1 MMRISGASEGLAE
14 YLRNGVKKGEP
25 LKRLERDIPIPLL
38 GSLDAFEA
46 CEKYAKDRVD
56 YAGGNYRHITFSF
69 SHRDMEKINAMS
81 EEERIAFYQQIIQ
94 DFINFYMPGY
104 EPEEYVAYGE
114 AHRPLTKTEAKR
126 KYFIEEEQKNWD
138 VRHPGQHMA
147 ILMDKEKL
155 EHIHLGVMTYS
166 PTLDKQ
172 IRFRQSNIFVDEMFQ
187 RYINEKYGLD
197 NPQNFL
203 QIKKE
208 RLERKDLS
216 ELFANVKS
224 EDDILRICKEYG
236 FEPRLVETKR
246 NRYYSIEYKKQ
257 TFNLRGQF
265 FEACEAVT
273 NPNFDRK
280 RSKTMSFEELE
291 AWVKEQTEI
300 KRKDNIK
307 RKGSKM
313 NEEQPQAPVTN
324 ELSHEAQIET
334 LPDVEPT
341 DQPMVIHDDKPQDR
355 SEVKELAKKPESH
368 SLIDLLN
375 SLDLEKLL
383 NYVKSKGWLS
393 TRYKYEIDKTT
404 NKFFATDLKDK
415 NQRQS
420 KVSINDFLA
429 KPLHCNLSLEIR
441 QQVANEL
448 SKDMSKELEKPLPT
462 DIYLSHQVA
471 PLYPAV
477 NGGNPDVS
485 GGHEQIV
492 CDTYAELANIIKKE
506 VYSSAIYSPRTED
519 EINDVIDQKV
529 KQGQVVP
536 KYLTNHRT
544 REIMTNYGYRDSNHV
559 KKFANVLIYDIDNS
573 LVDQLDNKKT
583 YSLTEAY
590 TALGTSGYHGL
601 IATTKSHQIPKVE
614 SIPPKRKDEALAYFG
629 DKLLTKS
636 ELIVQNPNIN
646 QNLSDEPNR
655 LFMINQVDKMRFVVF
670 GKEPFTISKR
680 FDESRKQKAF
690 ERACYDELRTRV
702 AKKFGIENFVD
713 KATKDTA
720 RIYNPSTENAI
731 IKPFEGKI
739 LLDFKAML
747 QTIEPKIEQKMKDK
761 EVERVVEV
769 EKQYNTKLQTPVLTL
784 SGKQHVLEID
794 FGKLCSQV
802 HVPDILKA
810 YGIGYEL
817 DPKKG
822 NEVYK
827 TTDQVLSVVR
837 GSDRDMITDF
847 KSSSTNSFDVRE
859 LILQYTPYQNN
870 LIEAFKDFGVQFCG
884 KANEFVK
891 KNVTA
896 AKNYI
901 QEALSQTKITKQEF
915 EEGFS
920 NLFGGHYKTNL
931 SQSSINYGK
940 SQGKV
945 VVQFKFDKDLN
956 LDPQTSDDLKELSK
970 NGVLDRG
977 YLNTQSLVQPT
988 IQPVV
993 QPTIQQPTQPTSQPE
1008 VDEELEQEIEPE
1020 VNEMSNSELTTN
1032 PFLVDLEEEIEK
1044 AREEQEEKDQE
1055 FKGIEI

>member
-1 MMRISGASEGLAE
+1 MLIRISGASEGLAE

-56 YAGGNYRHITFSF
+56 YAGGNFRHITFSF
-69 SHRDMEKINAMS
+69 SSRDMEKKSTMS

-126 KYFIEEEQKNWD
+126 KYFIEEEQKNWE
-138 VRHPGQHMA
+138 VRHPGKHMA
-147 ILMDKEKL
+147 ISKTKDKY
-155 EHIHLGVMTYS
+155 EHIHLGVMMYS

-172 IRFRQSNIFVDEMFQ
+172 IRFRQSSIFVDEMFQ

-208 RLERKDLS
+208 RLDHKDLS
-216 ELFANVKS
+216 ELFKDVTN
-224 EDDILRICKEYG
+224 EDEILMICKRYG

-257 TFNLRGQF
+257 TFNLRGQH

-273 NPNFDRK
+273 NPKFGNK
-280 RSKTMSFEELE
+280 RSKIMSFEELE

-313 NEEQPQAPVTN
+313 NEEQTQAPVTN
-324 ELSHEAQIET
+324 ELSYESQIET
-334 LPDVEPT
+334 LPDVKPT
-341 DQPMVIHDDKPQDR
+341 DQPMVIPDDKPQDR
-355 SEVKELAKKPESH
+355 SEVKELVKKPESH

-383 NYVKSKGWLS
+383 DYVKSKGWLS

-404 NKFFATDLKDK
+404 NKFFAIDLKGK

-441 QQVANEL
+441 QQVANDL
-448 SKDMSKELEKPLPT
+448 AKDMSNQLDKPLPT

-485 GGHEQIV
+485 GGHEQVV
-492 CDTYAELANIIKKE
+492 CDTYKELADIIKKE
-506 VYSSAIYSPRTED
+506 VYSSAIYYPRTED

-536 KYLTNHRT
+536 KYLTNPKT
-544 REIMTNYGYRDSNHV
+544 REIMTTYGYRDSNHV

-573 LVDQLDNKKT
+573 LTDQLDNKKT

-590 TALGTSGYHGL
+590 TALQTSGYYG
-601 IATTKSHQIPKVE
+601 IVATTKSHQIPKVE
-614 SIPPKRKDEALAYFG
+614 SILPKRKDEALAYFG

-636 ELIVQNPNIN
+636 ELLTQNPNIN

-655 LFMINQVDKMRFVVF
+655 LFAINQVDKMRFVVF
-670 GKEPFTISKR
+670 GKEPFTISKK
-680 FDESRKQKAF
+680 FTEAKKQKAY

-720 RIYNPSTENAI
+720 RIYNPSTKNAI

-739 LLDFKAML
+739 LLDFKEML
-747 QTIEPKIEQKMKDK
+747 KMIEPKIEQQMKDK
-761 EVERVVEV
+761 EIKKVEDQQKAYETTL
-769 EKQYNTKLQTPVLTL
+769 KTPTLTL
-784 SGKQHVLEID
+784 SGKQYVREID
-794 FGKLCSQV
+794 FDKLCREV
-802 HVPDILKA
+802 HVSDVLKA
-810 YGIGYEL
+810 YDVAYKL
-817 DPKKG
+817 DTKKG
-822 NEVYK
+822 PQVYV
-827 TTDQVLSVVR
+827 TSDQVLSVVP
-837 GSDRDMITDF
+837 GVDRDMITDF
-847 KSSSTNSFDVRE
+847 KSSSTESFDIRE
-859 LILQYTPYQNN
+859 LILQFTPYQNN
-870 LIEAFKDFGVQFCG
+870 LLEAFKHFGVKFSG
-884 KANEFVK
+884 KANEFIQ
-891 KNVTA
+891 KNITA

-901 QEALSQTKITKQEF
+901 NEALAKTKITKEEF

-920 NLFGGHYKTNL
+920 SLFGGHYKTNL

-993 QPTIQQPTQPTSQPE
+993 QPTIQPTTQTE
-1008 VDEELEQEIEPE
+1008 VEEEPEQEVEPE
-1020 VNEMSNSELTTN
+1020 VNEISSPEPTQN
-1032 PFLVDLEEEIEK
+1032 PFLVDLEEEIER
-1044 AREEQEEKDQE
+1044 AREEQERDHEI
-1055 FKGIEI
+1055 KGIDF

>member
-1 MMRISGASEGLAE
+1 MIRMSGASKGLSK
-14 YLRNGVKKGEP
+14 YLRDGIKKGEP

-46 CEKYAKDRVD
+46 AENYAFDHVD

-69 SHRDMEKINAMS
+69 SRRDMEKINAMS

-114 AHRPLTKTEAKR
+114 AHRPLTKTESKR
-126 KYFIEEEQKNWD
+126 KYFIEEEEKNWE
-138 VRHPGQHMA
+138 VRHLGQHMA
-147 ILMDKEKL
+147 ISKTKDRY

-166 PTLDKQ
+166 PLLDKQ
-172 IRFRQSNIFVDEMFQ
+172 IRFRRADGFSENMFQ

-208 RLERKDLS
+208 RLDRKDLS
-216 ELFANVKS
+216 ELFANVNS
-224 EDDILRICKEYG
+224 EEDILRICKEYG
-236 FEPRLVETKR
+236 FKPRLVETKR

-257 TFNLRGQF
+257 THNLRGQN

-273 NPNFDRK
+273 NPNFSGK

-313 NEEQPQAPVTN
+313 NEEQPQAPIDTK
-324 ELSHEAQIET
+324 LSHEAQIEV

-341 DQPMVIHDDKPQDR
+341 DQPMVIPENKPQDR
-355 SEVKELAKKPESH
+355 SEVKELSKKPESH

-404 NKFFATDLKDK
+404 NKFFATDLRDK
-415 NQRQS
+415 NLRQS
-420 KVSINDFLA
+420 KVSISDFLA
-429 KPLHCNLSLEIR
+429 KSNHCNLSLEIR

-448 SKDMSKELEKPLPT
+448 SKDMSKELDKPLPT

-485 GGHEQIV
+485 GGHEQVV
-492 CDTYAELANIIKKE
+492 CDTYKQLANIIKKE
-506 VYSSAIYSPRTED
+506 VYSSAIYYPRTED

-529 KQGQVVP
+529 KQGLDVP
-536 KYLTNHRT
+536 KYLTSPRT
-544 REIMTNYGYRDSNHV
+544 REIMTTYGYRDNKHV

-573 LVDQLDNKKT
+573 LTDQLDNKKT

-590 TALGTSGYHGL
+590 TALQTSGYYGL

-629 DKLLTKS
+629 DKLLAKS
-636 ELIVQNPNIN
+636 ELIAQNPNIN

-655 LFMINQVDKMRFVVF
+655 LFAINQVDKMRFIIF
-670 GKEPFTISKR
+670 GKEPFTISKK
-680 FDESRKQKAF
+680 FTEANKQKAF

-702 AKKFGIENFVD
+702 SKKFGIENFVD
-713 KATKDTA
+713 KATKDMA
-720 RIYNPSTENAI
+720 RVYNPSNENAI
-731 IKPFEGKI
+731 VKPFEGKI

-747 QTIEPKIEQKMKDK
+747 QTIEPKIEQQMKDK
-761 EVERVVEV
+761 EIKKVEDQQKAYE
-769 EKQYNTKLQTPVLTL
+769 TKLQTPILTL
-784 SGKQHVLEID
+784 TGKQYVQEID
-794 FGKLCSQV
+794 FNKLYSQV
-802 HVPDILKA
+802 HVPDVLKA
-810 YGIGYEL
+810 YGVAYKL
-817 DPKKG
+817 NTKKG
-822 NEVYK
+822 PQVYV
-827 TTDQVLSVVR
+827 TSDQVLSVVP
-837 GSDRDMITDF
+837 GTDRDIITDF
-847 KSSSTNSFDVRE
+847 KSSSTQSFDVRQ
-859 LILQYTPYQNN
+859 LILQFTSYQGN
-870 LIEAFKDFGVQFCG
+870 LIEAFKDFAVKFQRP
-884 KANEFVK
+884 ANEFIQ

-901 QEALSQTKITKQEF
+901 NEALSKTKITKQEF

-920 NLFGGHYKTNL
+920 SLFGGHYKTNL
-931 SQSSINYGK
+931 SQSAINYGK

-945 VVQFKFDKDLN
+945 VVQFKFNDLN
-956 LDPQTSDDLKELSK
+956 LDDQTCEELKELSK
-970 NGVLDRG
+970 NGVLDQG

-988 IQPVV
+988 IQP
-993 QPTIQQPTQPTSQPE
+993 E
-1008 VDEELEQEIEPE
+1008 VEEEPEQETEPE
-1020 VNEMSNSELTTN
+1020 VNAMSNPEPTSN
-1032 PFLVDLEEEIEK
+1032 PFLIDLEEEMDK
-1044 AREEQEEKDQE
+1044 AKEEQEERDHE
-1055 FKGIEI
+1055 IKGIDF

>member
-1 MMRISGASEGLAE
+1 MMMRISGASEGLAE

-69 SHRDMEKINAMS
+69 SRRDMEKINAMS
-81 EEERIAFYQQIIQ
+81 EEERITFYQQIIQ
-94 DFINFYMPGY
+94 DFIDFYMPGY
-104 EPEEYVAYGE
+104 TPDEYVAYGE

-126 KYFIEEEQKNWD
+126 KYFIEEEQKNWE

-147 ILMDKEKL
+147 ISMDKEKI

-224 EDDILRICKEYG
+224 EEDILRICKEYG
-236 FEPRLVETKR
+236 FEPRLVETKK

-257 TFNLRGQF
+257 TFNLRGQH

-313 NEEQPQAPVTN
+313 NEEQPQTQVN
-324 ELSHEAQIET
+324 KELSHEAQIET

-341 DQPMVIHDDKPQDR
+341 DQPMIVPENKSQDR
-355 SEVKELAKKPESH
+355 SEVKEMAKKPESH

-383 NYVKSKGWLS
+383 DYVKSKGWLS

-404 NKFFATDLKDK
+404 NKFFATDLRDK
-415 NQRQS
+415 NLRQS
-420 KVSINDFLA
+420 KVSISDFLA
-429 KPLHCNLSLEIR
+429 KPNHCNLSLEIR
-441 QQVANEL
+441 QQVANDL
-448 SKDMSKELEKPLPT
+448 SKDMSKELDKPLPT

-485 GGHEQIV
+485 GGHEQVV
-492 CDTYAELANIIKKE
+492 CDTYKELADIIKKE
-506 VYSSAIYSPRTED
+506 VYSSAIYYPRVKE
-519 EINDVIDQKV
+519 EIDDVIKQKV
-529 KQGQVVP
+529 DKGQEVP
-536 KYLTNHRT
+536 KYLTNPRT
-544 REIMTNYGYRDSNHV
+544 REIMTTYGYRDSNHV

-590 TALGTSGYHGL
+590 TALQTSGYYGL

-636 ELIVQNPNIN
+636 EFITQNPNIN

-655 LFMINQVDKMRFVVF
+655 LFAINQVDKMRFIVL
-670 GKEPFTISKR
+670 GKEPFTISKK
-680 FDESRKQKAF
+680 FTEASKQKAF

-702 AKKFGIENFVD
+702 AKKFGIEKFVD

-731 IKPFEGKI
+731 IKPFEGR
-739 LLDFKAML
+739 LLIDFKAMM
-747 QTIEPKIEQKMKDK
+747 QEIEPKIEQKMKEQ
-761 EVERVVEV
+761 EVERV
-769 EKQYNTKLQTPVLTL
+769 EKQQKAYETTLQTPTLTL
-784 SGKQHVLEID
+784 SGKQYVQEID
-794 FGKLCSQV
+794 FGKLCREV
-802 HVPDILKA
+802 HVPDVLKA
-810 YGIGYEL
+810 YDVAYKI
-817 DPKKG
+817 DTKKG
-822 NEVYK
+822 PQVYV
-827 TTDQVLSVVR
+827 TSDQVLSVVP
-837 GSDRDMITDF
+837 GTDRDMITDF
-847 KSSSTNSFDVRE
+847 KSSSTESFDVRQ

-870 LIEAFKDFGVQFCG
+870 LLEAFKHFGVKFSG
-884 KANEFVK
+884 KANEFIQ

-901 QEALSQTKITKQEF
+901 NEVLSKTKITKAEF

-920 NLFGGHYKTNL
+920 SLFGGHYKTNL

-945 VVQFKFDKDLN
+945 VVQFKFDEDLN

-977 YLNTQSLVQPT
+977 YLNVQALVQPT

-993 QPTIQQPTQPTSQPE
+993 QPTTQQPTQPE
-1008 VDEELEQEIEPE
+1008 VEEEPEQETEPE
-1020 VNEMSNSELTTN
+1020 VNEMSNSEPTQN
-1032 PFLVDLEEEIEK
+1032 PFLVDLEEEIER
-1044 AREEQEEKDQE
+1044 AREEQEEKDYD
-1055 FKGIEI
+1055 FKGIEDLR

>member
-1 MMRISGASEGLAE
+1 MMIRISGASEGLAE

-38 GSLDAFEA
+38 GSLDAFET

-69 SHRDMEKINAMS
+69 SSRDMEKINVMS

-126 KYFIEEEQKNWD
+126 KYFIEEEQKNWE
-138 VRHPGQHMA
+138 VRHPGKHMA

-166 PTLDKQ
+166 PLLDKQ

-236 FEPRLVETKR
+236 FEPRLVETKK

-313 NEEQPQAPVTN
+313 SEEQPQAPVTN

-334 LPDVEPT
+334 LPDVKPT
-341 DQPMVIHDDKPQDR
+341 DQPMVLPENKPQDR
-355 SEVKELAKKPESH
+355 SEVKEMAKKPESH

-375 SLDLEKLL
+375 SLDLEKLF

-420 KVSINDFLA
+420 KVSISDFLA
-429 KPLHCNLSLEIR
+429 KPNHCNLSLEIR

-448 SKDMSKELEKPLPT
+448 SKDMSKELNKPLPT
-462 DIYLSHQVA
+462 DIYLSHQVV

-485 GGHEQIV
+485 GGHEQVV
-492 CDTYAELANIIKKE
+492 CDTFKELADIIKKE

-519 EINDVIDQKV
+519 EINDAIDQKV

-536 KYLTNHRT
+536 KYLTNPRT
-544 REIMTNYGYRDSNHV
+544 REIMTTYGYRDSNHV

-583 YSLTEAY
+583 YNLTEAY
-590 TALGTSGYHGL
+590 TALGTSGYYG
-601 IATTKSHQIPKVE
+601 IVATTKSHQIPKVE
-614 SIPPKRKDEALAYFG
+614 SIPPKRKDEALNYFG
-629 DKLLTKS
+629 DRLLTKS
-636 ELIVQNPNIN
+636 ELLAQNPNIN
-646 QNLSDEPNR
+646 QNLSDEKDR
-655 LFMINQVDKMRFVVF
+655 LFTINQVDKMRFIVF

-680 FDESRKQKAF
+680 FDESRKQKAY

-702 AKKFGIENFVD
+702 AKKFGIENYVD

-720 RIYNPSTENAI
+720 RIYNPSNENAV

-739 LLDFKAML
+739 LLDFKAMI
-747 QTIEPKIEQKMKDK
+747 QEIEPKIEQKMKNK
-761 EVERVVEV
+761 EIKKVEDQQKAYE
-769 EKQYNTKLQTPVLTL
+769 TTLQTPTLTL
-784 SGKQHVLEID
+784 SGKQYVQEID
-794 FGKLCSQV
+794 FNKLCREV
-802 HVPDILKA
+802 HVSDVLKA
-810 YGIGYEL
+810 YGVAYKL
-817 DPKKG
+817 DTKKG
-822 NEVYK
+822 PQVYV
-827 TTDQVLSVVR
+827 TSDQVLSVVP
-837 GSDRDMITDF
+837 GVDRDMITDF
-847 KSSSTNSFDVRE
+847 KSSSTNSFDVRQ

-870 LIEAFKDFGVQFCG
+870 LFEAFKHFGVKFSG
-884 KANEFVK
+884 KANEFIQ
-891 KNVTA
+891 KNITA

-901 QEALSQTKITKQEF
+901 SEALSKTKITKEEF

-920 NLFGGHYKTNL
+920 SLFGGHYKTNL
-931 SQSSINYGK
+931 SQSAINYGK

-945 VVQFKFDKDLN
+945 VVQFKFKEDLN
-956 LDPQTSDDLKELSK
+956 LDDQTCEELKELSK
-970 NGVLDRG
+970 NGVLDQG
-977 YLNTQSLVQPT
+977 YLNAKALVQPT
-988 IQPVV
+988 TQPVV
-993 QPTIQQPTQPTSQPE
+993 QPTTQQPTQPE
-1008 VDEELEQEIEPE
+1008 VDEEPEQEVEPE
-1020 VNEMSNSELTTN
+1020 INEISNSEPTTN
-1032 PFLVDLEEEIEK
+1032 PFLVDLEEEIER
-1044 AREEQEEKDQE
+1044 AREDNSSSEI
-1055 FKGIEI
+1055 KGIDF

>member
-1 MMRISGASEGLAE
+1 
-14 YLRNGVKKGEP
+14 
-25 LKRLERDIPIPLL
+25 
-38 GSLDAFEA
+38 
-46 CEKYAKDRVD
+46 
-56 YAGGNYRHITFSF
+56 
-69 SHRDMEKINAMS
+69 MS
-81 EEERIAFYQQIIQ
+81 EEQ
-94 DFINFYMPGY
+94 P
-104 EPEEYVAYGE
+104 
-114 AHRPLTKTEAKR
+114 KTP
-126 KYFIEEEQKNWD
+126 
-138 VRHPGQHMA
+138 V
-147 ILMDKEKL
+147 
-155 EHIHLGVMTYS
+155 
-166 PTLDKQ
+166 
-172 IRFRQSNIFVDEMFQ
+172 
-187 RYINEKYGLD
+187 
-197 NPQNFL
+197 
-203 QIKKE
+203 
-208 RLERKDLS
+208 
-216 ELFANVKS
+216 
-224 EDDILRICKEYG
+224 
-236 FEPRLVETKR
+236 
-246 NRYYSIEYKKQ
+246 
-257 TFNLRGQF
+257 
-265 FEACEAVT
+265 
-273 NPNFDRK
+273 
-280 RSKTMSFEELE
+280 SK
-291 AWVKEQTEI
+291 
-300 KRKDNIK
+300 
-307 RKGSKM
+307 
-313 NEEQPQAPVTN
+313 

-334 LPDVEPT
+334 LPDVEPI
-341 DQPMVIHDDKPQDR
+341 DQPMVLPENKPQDR
-355 SEVKELAKKPESH
+355 SEVKELAKKPETH

-383 NYVKSKGWLS
+383 DYVKSKGWLS
-393 TRYKYEIDKTT
+393 TRYKYDIDKTT

-415 NQRQS
+415 NLRQS
-420 KVSINDFLA
+420 KVSISDFLA

-448 SKDMSKELEKPLPT
+448 SKNMSKELDKPLPT

-471 PLYPAV
+471 PLYPSI

-485 GGHEQIV
+485 GGHEQVV
-492 CDTYAELANIIKKE
+492 CDTYKELADIIKKE

-536 KYLTNHRT
+536 KYLTNPRT
-544 REIMTNYGYRDSNHV
+544 RDIMTTYGYRDSNHV

-590 TALGTSGYHGL
+590 TALGTSGYYGL

-614 SIPPKRKDEALAYFG
+614 SIPPKRKDEALAHFG

-636 ELIVQNPNIN
+636 ELIAQNPNIN
-646 QNLSDEPNR
+646 QNLSDEKDR
-655 LFMINQVDKMRFVVF
+655 LFAINQVDKMRFVVF

-720 RIYNPSTENAI
+720 RIYNPSNENAI

-739 LLDFKAML
+739 LLDFKAMI
-747 QTIEPKIEQKMKDK
+747 QEIEPKIEQKLKDK
-761 EVERVVEV
+761 EIKKVEDQQKAYE
-769 EKQYNTKLQTPVLTL
+769 TKLQTPTLTL
-784 SGKQHVLEID
+784 SGKQYVQEINFD
-794 FGKLCSQV
+794 KLYREI
-802 HVPDILKA
+802 HVPDVLKA
-810 YGIGYEL
+810 YEIGYKL
-817 DPKKG
+817 DQKKG

-847 KSSSTNSFDVRE
+847 KSSATNSFDVRQ
-859 LILQYTPYQNN
+859 LILQFTSYQNN
-870 LIEAFKDFGVQFCG
+870 LIETFKDFAV
-884 KANEFVK
+884 KLERPANEFIQ
-891 KNVTA
+891 KNITA

-901 QEALSQTKITKQEF
+901 NEALSKTKITKQEF

-920 NLFGGHYKTNL
+920 ALFGGHYKTNL

-988 IQPVV
+988 IQ
-993 QPTIQQPTQPTSQPE
+993 QPTQPE
-1008 VDEELEQEIEPE
+1008 VDEEPEQETEPE
-1020 VNEMSNSELTTN
+1020 VNEMSNPEPTQN

-1044 AREEQEEKDQE
+1044 AREEQEEKDYE
-1055 FKGIEI
+1055 IKGIDF

>member
-1 MMRISGASEGLAE
+1 MLIRISGASEGLAE

-56 YAGGNYRHITFSF
+56 YAGGNFRHITFSF
-69 SHRDMEKINAMS
+69 SYRDMAKINAMS
-81 EEERIAFYQQIIQ
+81 EEERITFYQQIIQ

-114 AHRPLTKTEAKR
+114 AHRPLTKTESKR
-126 KYFIEEEQKNWD
+126 KYFIEEEEKNWE

-147 ILMDKEKL
+147 ISMTKEKI

-172 IRFRQSNIFVDEMFQ
+172 IRFRRADGFSENMFQ

-203 QIKKE
+203 SIKKE
-208 RLERKDLS
+208 RLDRKDLS
-216 ELFANVKS
+216 ELFKDVTN
-224 EDDILRICKEYG
+224 EDEILMICKRYG

-273 NPNFDRK
+273 NPKFGNK

-313 NEEQPQAPVTN
+313 NEEQPQAPATN

-334 LPDVEPT
+334 LPDVKPT
-341 DQPMVIHDDKPQDR
+341 DQPMIVPENKPQDR
-355 SEVKELAKKPESH
+355 SEVKELTKKPESH

-393 TRYKYEIDKTT
+393 TRYTYQIDKTT
-404 NKFFATDLKDK
+404 NKFFATDLRDK

-448 SKDMSKELEKPLPT
+448 SKDMSNQLDKELPKP
-462 DIYLSHQVA
+462 IILSHQVA
-471 PLYPAV
+471 PLYPSI

-485 GGHEQIV
+485 GGHEQVV

-506 VYSSAIYSPRTED
+506 VYSSAIYSPRTVD

-536 KYLTNHRT
+536 KYLTNPRT
-544 REIMTNYGYRDSNHV
+544 RDIMTNYGYRDSNHV

-573 LVDQLDNKKT
+573 LTDQLDNHKT

-590 TALGTSGYHGL
+590 TALQTSGYYG
-601 IATTKSHQIPKVE
+601 IVATTKSHQIPKVE
-614 SIPPKRKDEALAYFG
+614 SIPPKRKDEALNYFG

-636 ELIVQNPNIN
+636 ELIAKNPNIN
-646 QNLSDEPNR
+646 QNLSDEQNR
-655 LFMINQVDKMRFVVF
+655 LFMINQVDKMRFIVF
-670 GKEPFTISKR
+670 GKEPFTISKK
-680 FDESRKQKAF
+680 FTEANKQKAY

-702 AKKFGIENFVD
+702 AKKFGIENYVD

-720 RIYNPSTENAI
+720 RIYNPSNENAI

-739 LLDFKAML
+739 LLDFKAMI
-747 QTIEPKIEQKMKDK
+747 QEIEPKIEQKMKDK
-761 EVERVVEV
+761 EIKKVEDQQKAYETTL
-769 EKQYNTKLQTPVLTL
+769 KTPTLTL
-784 SGKQHVLEID
+784 SGKQYVQEID
-794 FGKLCSQV
+794 FGKLCREV
-802 HVPDILKA
+802 HVPDVLKA
-810 YGIGYEL
+810 YDVAYEL
-817 DPKKG
+817 DTKKG
-822 NEVYK
+822 PQVYV
-827 TTDQVLSVVR
+827 TSDQVLSVVS
-837 GSDRDMITDF
+837 GTDRDMITDF
-847 KSSSTNSFDVRE
+847 KSSSTESFDVRH
-859 LILQYTPYQNN
+859 LILQFTPYKDN
-870 LIEAFKDFGVQFCG
+870 LIEAFKDFGVQFSG
-884 KANEFVK
+884 KANEFIQ

-901 QEALSQTKITKQEF
+901 NEALSKTKITKQEF

-920 NLFGGHYKTNL
+920 SLFGGHYKTNL
-931 SQSSINYGK
+931 SQSAINYGK

-977 YLNTQSLVQPT
+977 YLNVQALVQPT
-988 IQPVV
+988 TQPVV
-993 QPTIQQPTQPTSQPE
+993 QPTIQQLTQ
-1008 VDEELEQEIEPE
+1008 QEA
-1020 VNEMSNSELTTN
+1020 
-1032 PFLVDLEEEIEK
+1032 K
-1044 AREEQEEKDQE
+1044 EEQERDHEI
-1055 FKGIEI
+1055 KGIDF

>member
-1 MMRISGASEGLAE
+1 MLIRISGASEGLAE

-69 SHRDMEKINAMS
+69 SRRDMEKINAMS

-126 KYFIEEEQKNWD
+126 KYFIEEEEKNWD
-138 VRHPGQHMA
+138 VRHPGTHMV
-147 ILMDKEKL
+147 ISMDKEKL

-172 IRFRQSNIFVDEMFQ
+172 IRFRRADGFSENMFQ

-203 QIKKE
+203 SIKKE
-208 RLERKDLS
+208 RLDRKDLS
-216 ELFANVKS
+216 ELFKDVTN
-224 EDDILRICKEYG
+224 EDEILMICKRYG

-257 TFNLRGQF
+257 TFNLRGHF

-273 NPNFDRK
+273 NPNFSGK

-334 LPDVEPT
+334 LPDVKPT
-341 DQPMVIHDDKPQDR
+341 DQPLVIPEDKPQDR
-355 SEVKELAKKPESH
+355 SEVKELAKKPETH

-393 TRYKYEIDKTT
+393 TRYKYDIDKTT

-420 KVSINDFLA
+420 KVSISDFLA
-429 KPLHCNLSLEIR
+429 KPNHCNLSLEIR
-441 QQVANEL
+441 QQVANDL
-448 SKDMSKELEKPLPT
+448 SKDMSNQLDKELPKP
-462 DIYLSHQVA
+462 IILSHQVA

-485 GGHEQIV
+485 GGHEQVV
-492 CDTYAELANIIKKE
+492 CDTYKELADIIKKE
-506 VYSSAIYSPRTED
+506 VYSSAIYYPRIEAEID
-519 EINDVIDQKV
+519 EVIQQKV
-529 KQGQVVP
+529 DKGQEVP
-536 KYLTNHRT
+536 KYLTNPRT
-544 REIMTNYGYRDSNHV
+544 REIMTTYGYRDSNHV

-573 LVDQLDNKKT
+573 LTDQLDNHKT

-590 TALGTSGYHGL
+590 TALGTSGYYG
-601 IATTKSHQIPKVE
+601 IVATTKSHQIPKAE
-614 SIPPKRKDEALAYFG
+614 SIPPKRKDEALDYFG

-636 ELIVQNPNIN
+636 ELLAQNPNIN
-646 QNLSDEPNR
+646 QNLSDEKDR
-655 LFMINQVDKMRFVVF
+655 LFAINQVDKMRFVVF
-670 GKEPFTISKR
+670 GKEPFTISKK
-680 FDESRKQKAF
+680 FTEASKQKAF

-702 AKKFGIENFVD
+702 AKKFGIEKFVD

-720 RIYNPSTENAI
+720 RIYNPSNENAI

-739 LLDFKAML
+739 LLDFKEML
-747 QTIEPKIEQKMKDK
+747 KTIEPKIEQKMKAK
-761 EVERVVEV
+761 EVERV
-769 EKQYNTKLQTPVLTL
+769 EKQQKAYETTLQTPTLTL
-784 SGKQHVLEID
+784 SGKQYVQEID
-794 FGKLCSQV
+794 FGKLCREV
-802 HVPDILKA
+802 HVPDVLKA
-810 YGIGYEL
+810 YGVAYKI
-817 DPKKG
+817 DTKKG
-822 NEVYK
+822 PQVYV
-827 TTDQVLSVVR
+827 TSDQVLSVVP
-837 GSDRDMITDF
+837 GVDRDMITDF
-847 KSSSTNSFDVRE
+847 KSSSTQAFDVRQ

-870 LIEAFKDFGVQFCG
+870 LLEAFKHFGVKFSG
-884 KANEFVK
+884 KANEFIQ
-891 KNVTA
+891 KNITA

-901 QEALSQTKITKQEF
+901 NEALSKTKITKQEF

-920 NLFGGHYKTNL
+920 SLFGGHYKTNL

-970 NGVLDRG
+970 NGILDRG

-993 QPTIQQPTQPTSQPE
+993 QPTIQPTTQQPIQPE
-1008 VDEELEQEIEPE
+1008 VDEEPEQEVEPE
-1020 VNEMSNSELTTN
+1020 VNEISNPEPTQN
-1032 PFLVDLEEEIEK
+1032 PFLVDLEEEIER
-1044 AREEQEEKDQE
+1044 AREEQEKDHE
-1055 FKGIEI
+1055 FKGIDF

>member
-1 MMRISGASEGLAE
+1 MLIRISGASKGLSK
-14 YLRNGVKKGEP
+14 YLRDGIKKGEP

-46 CEKYAKDRVD
+46 AENYAFDHVD

-69 SHRDMEKINAMS
+69 SRRDMEKINAMS

-126 KYFIEEEQKNWD
+126 KYFIEEEEKNWE
-138 VRHPGQHMA
+138 VRHLGQHMA
-147 ILMDKEKL
+147 ISKTKDKY
-155 EHIHLGVMTYS
+155 EHIHLGLMTYS
-166 PTLDKQ
+166 PLLDKQ
-172 IRFRQSNIFVDEMFQ
+172 IRFRRADGFSENMFQ

-208 RLERKDLS
+208 RLDRKDLS
-216 ELFANVKS
+216 ELFANVNS
-224 EDDILRICKEYG
+224 EEDILRICKEYG
-236 FEPRLVETKR
+236 FKPRLVETKR

-257 TFNLRGQF
+257 THNLRGQN

-273 NPNFDRK
+273 NPNFNGK

-313 NEEQPQAPVTN
+313 NEEQPQAPVIN
-324 ELSHEAQIET
+324 ELSHEAQIES
-334 LPDVEPT
+334 LPDVEPI
-341 DQPMVIHDDKPQDR
+341 DQPMVLPENKPQDR
-355 SEVKELAKKPESH
+355 SEVKELSKKPESH

-404 NKFFATDLKDK
+404 NKFFAIDLKDK

-448 SKDMSKELEKPLPT
+448 SKDMSKELDKALPT

-485 GGHEQIV
+485 GGHEQVV
-492 CDTYAELANIIKKE
+492 CDTYKELADIIKKE

-536 KYLTNHRT
+536 KYLTNPRT
-544 REIMTNYGYRDSNHV
+544 RDIMTNYGYRDSNHV

-583 YSLTEAY
+583 YTLTEAY
-590 TALGTSGYHGL
+590 TALQTSGYYGL
-601 IATTKSHQIPKVE
+601 VATTKSHQVSKIE

-636 ELIVQNPNIN
+636 ELLTQNPNIN

-655 LFMINQVDKMRFVVF
+655 LFAINQVDKMRFVVL
-670 GKEPFTISKR
+670 GKEPFTISKK
-680 FDESRKQKAF
+680 FDESRKQKAY

-702 AKKFGIENFVD
+702 AKKFGIENYVD

-720 RIYNPSTENAI
+720 RIYNPSNENAI
-731 IKPFEGKI
+731 VKPFEGKI
-739 LLDFKAML
+739 LLDFKEML
-747 QTIEPKIEQKMKDK
+747 KTIEPKIEQQMKAK
-761 EVERVVEV
+761 EVERV
-769 EKQYNTKLQTPVLTL
+769 EKQQKAYETTLKTPTLTF
-784 SGKQHVLEID
+784 SGKQYVQEINFD
-794 FGKLCSQV
+794 KLCREV
-802 HVPDILKA
+802 HVPDVLKA

-827 TTDQVLSVVR
+827 TADQLLSVVR

-847 KSSSTNSFDVRE
+847 KSSSTESFDVRH
-859 LILQYTPYQNN
+859 LILQFTPYRDN
-870 LIEAFKDFGVQFCG
+870 LIEAFKDFGVQFSG
-884 KANEFVK
+884 KANEFIQ

-901 QEALSQTKITKQEF
+901 NEALSKTKITKAEF

-920 NLFGGHYKTNL
+920 ALFGGHYKTNL

-945 VVQFKFDKDLN
+945 VVQFKFQEDLN

-977 YLNTQSLVQPT
+977 YLNTQTLVQPT
-988 IQPVV
+988 TQPVA
-993 QPTIQQPTQPTSQPE
+993 QPTIQQPTQPE
-1008 VDEELEQEIEPE
+1008 VEEEPEQEVEPE
-1020 VNEMSNSELTTN
+1020 VNEISNPEPTTN

-1044 AREEQEEKDQE
+1044 AREEQEEKDHE
-1055 FKGIEI
+1055 IKGIDF

>member
-1 MMRISGASEGLAE
+1 MLIRISGASEGLAE

-56 YAGGNYRHITFSF
+56 YAGGNFRHITFSF
-69 SHRDMEKINAMS
+69 SSRDMEKINAMS

-104 EPEEYVAYGE
+104 EPDEYVAYAE
-114 AHRPLTKTEAKR
+114 THRPLTKTESKR
-126 KYFIEEEQKNWD
+126 KYFIEEEEKNWE
-138 VRHPGQHMA
+138 VRHPGTHMA
-147 ILMDKEKL
+147 ISMDKEKL

-172 IRFRQSNIFVDEMFQ
+172 IRFRRADGFSENMFQ

-203 QIKKE
+203 SIKKE
-208 RLERKDLS
+208 RLDHKDLS
-216 ELFANVKS
+216 ELFKDVTN
-224 EDDILRICKEYG
+224 EDEILMICKRYG

-246 NRYYSIEYKKQ
+246 NRYYSIQYKKQ
-257 TFNLRGQF
+257 TYNLRGQF

-273 NPNFDRK
+273 NPKFGNK

-324 ELSHEAQIET
+324 ELSHEAQIEN
-334 LPDVEPT
+334 LPAIEPM
-341 DQPMVIHDDKPQDR
+341 DQPMVVDKDKAPDR
-355 SEVKELAKKPESH
+355 SEVKELTKKPESH

-383 NYVKSKGWLS
+383 DYVKSKGWLS
-393 TRYKYEIDKTT
+393 TRYKYDIDKTT

-420 KVSINDFLA
+420 KVSISDFLA
-429 KPLHCNLSLEIR
+429 KPNHCNLSLEIR
-441 QQVANEL
+441 QQVANDL
-448 SKDMSKELEKPLPT
+448 SKDMSNQLDKPLPT

-485 GGHEQIV
+485 GGHEQVV
-492 CDTYAELANIIKKE
+492 CDTYKELADIIKKE
-506 VYSSAIYSPRTED
+506 VYSSAIYYPRIKE
-519 EINDVIDQKV
+519 EIDDVIDQKV
-529 KQGQVVP
+529 KQGQAVP
-536 KYLTNHRT
+536 KYLTNPRT
-544 REIMTNYGYRDSNHV
+544 RDIMTNYGYRDSNHV

-573 LVDQLDNKKT
+573 LTDQLDNKKT

-590 TALGTSGYHGL
+590 TALGTSGYYG
-601 IATTKSHQIPKVE
+601 IVATTKSHQIPKVE
-614 SIPPKRKDEALAYFG
+614 SIAPKRKDEALTYFG

-636 ELIVQNPNIN
+636 ELIAQNPNIN

-655 LFMINQVDKMRFVVF
+655 LFMINQVDKMRFIVF
-670 GKEPFTISKR
+670 GKEPFTISKK
-680 FDESRKQKAF
+680 FTEASKQKAF

-702 AKKFGIENFVD
+702 AKKFGIENYVD

-720 RIYNPSTENAI
+720 RIYNPSNENAI
-731 IKPFEGKI
+731 VKPFEGKI
-739 LLDFKAML
+739 LLDFKAII
-747 QTIEPKIEQKMKDK
+747 QEIEPKIEQKMKDK
-761 EVERVVEV
+761 EIKKVEDQQKAYE
-769 EKQYNTKLQTPVLTL
+769 TTLQTPTLTL
-784 SGKQHVLEID
+784 SGKQNVQEINFD
-794 FGKLCSQV
+794 KLCREV
-802 HVPDILKA
+802 HVPDVLKA
-810 YGIGYEL
+810 YNVAYKL
-817 DPKKG
+817 DTKKG
-822 NEVYK
+822 PQAYV
-827 TTDQVLSVVR
+827 TSDQVLSVVP
-837 GSDRDMITDF
+837 GTDRDMITDF
-847 KSSSTNSFDVRE
+847 KSSSTNSFDVRQ

-870 LIEAFKDFGVQFCG
+870 LLEAFKHFGVKFSG
-884 KANEFVK
+884 KANEFIQ

-901 QEALSQTKITKQEF
+901 NEALSKTKITKQEF

-920 NLFGGHYKTNL
+920 SLFGGHYKTNL

-956 LDPQTSDDLKELSK
+956 LDPQTSEGLKELSK

-977 YLNTQSLVQPT
+977 YLNVQSLVQPT
-988 IQPVV
+988 IQPVI
-993 QPTIQQPTQPTSQPE
+993 QPTQQPTQPE
-1008 VDEELEQEIEPE
+1008 VDEEPEQEVEQPE
-1020 VNEMSNSELTTN
+1020 VDKMANSEPTTN
-1032 PFLVDLEEEIEK
+1032 PFLIDLEEEMDRAK
-1044 AREEQEEKDQE
+1044 EEQEERDHE
-1055 FKGIEI
+1055 IKGIDF

>member
-1 MMRISGASEGLAE
+1 MLIRVTGSSDGLAE
-14 YLRNGVKKGEP
+14 YLRDGVKKGEP
-25 LKRLERDIPIPLL
+25 LKRTERDIPIPLI
-38 GSLDAFEA
+38 GSLDLLEQY
-46 CEKYAKDRVD
+46 EKAALDVVD
-56 YAGGNYRHITFSF
+56 YKGGNMKHITFALSP
-69 SHRDMEKINAMS
+69 RDMEKINKMD
-81 EEERIAFYQQIIQ
+81 EEEKRNLYRNIAY
-94 DFINFYMPGY
+94 DFIRFYAPGY
-104 EPEEYVAYGE
+104 TEEEMLMYLE
-114 AHRPLTKTEAKR
+114 IHRPLTKKDKR
-126 KYFIEEEQKNWD
+126 RDYLVEQELIRNKGHEVVN
-138 VRHPGQHMA
+138 
-147 ILMDKEKL
+147 LKTKEKI
-155 EHIHLGVMTYS
+155 EHFHLVMATHS
-166 PTLDKQ
+166 FALGRQ
-172 IRFRQSNIFVDEMFQ
+172 INFRPFNPKIDDMFQ
-187 RYINEKYGLD
+187 RYLNEKYGLD
-197 NPQNFL
+197 NPKDFL
-203 QIKKE
+203 LEKKE
-208 RLERKDLS
+208 RLDRKDLAQIF
-216 ELFANVKS
+216 EDVTS
-224 EDDILRICKEYG
+224 EDDILKRCKEFG
-236 FEPRLVETKR
+236 FEPRLVETKKY
-246 NRYYSIEYKKQ
+246 RYYSIKYKGKDHS
-257 TFNLRGQF
+257 LRGNG
-265 FEACEAVT
+265 FEACEAIT
-273 NPNFDRK
+273 DPAKAKAPKRK
-280 RSKTMSFEELE
+280 RMSFEELE
-291 AWVKEQTEI
+291 AWVNKQVEIRTEM
-300 KRKDNIK
+300 NLK
-307 RKGSKM
+307 RKGKKM
-313 NEEQPQAPVTN
+313 IDEEPKT
-324 ELSHEAQIET
+324 ELTPAEQIDN
-334 LPDVEPT
+334 LPNVEPM
-341 DQPMVIHDDKPQDR
+341 DQPMVIDKDKAPDR

-420 KVSINDFLA
+420 KVSISDFLA

-441 QQVANEL
+441 QQVANDL
-448 SKDMSKELEKPLPT
+448 SKDMSKELDKPLPT

-485 GGHEQIV
+485 GGHEQVV
-492 CDTYAELANIIKKE
+492 CDTYKELADIIKKD
-506 VYSSAIYSPRTED
+506 VYSSAIYYPRTVD

-529 KQGQVVP
+529 KQGLDVP
-536 KYLTNHRT
+536 KYLTNPRT
-544 REIMTNYGYRDSNHV
+544 RDIMTTYGYRDSNHV

-573 LVDQLDNKKT
+573 LTDQLDNHKT

-590 TALGTSGYHGL
+590 TTLGTSGYYG
-601 IATTKSHQIPKVE
+601 IVATTKRHQIPKVE
-614 SIPPKRKDEALAYFG
+614 SIPPKRKDEALTYFG

-636 ELIVQNPNIN
+636 ELITQNPNIN
-646 QNLSDEPNR
+646 QNLSDEKDR
-655 LFMINQVDKMRFVVF
+655 LFAINQVDKMRFIVL

-702 AKKFGIENFVD
+702 AKKFGIENYVD

-720 RIYNPSTENAI
+720 RIYNPSNENAI

-739 LLDFKAML
+739 LLDFKEML
-747 QTIEPKIEQKMKDK
+747 KTIEPKIEQQMKDK
-761 EVERVVEV
+761 EVERV
-769 EKQYNTKLQTPVLTL
+769 EKQQKAYETTLKTPTLTL
-784 SGKQHVLEID
+784 SGKQNVQEID
-794 FGKLCSQV
+794 FGKLCREV
-802 HVPDILKA
+802 HVPDVLKA

-827 TTDQVLSVVR
+827 TADQVLSVVR

-847 KSSSTNSFDVRE
+847 KSSSTNSFDVRH
-859 LILQYTPYQNN
+859 LILQFTSYQNN
-870 LIEAFKDFGVQFCG
+870 LIETFKDFAVKLQRP
-884 KANEFVK
+884 ANEFIQ

-901 QEALSQTKITKQEF
+901 EESLSKTKITKQEF

-920 NLFGGHYKTNL
+920 SLFGGHYKTNL

-940 SQGKV
+940 SQGKI

-993 QPTIQQPTQPTSQPE
+993 QPTTQQPTQPE
-1008 VDEELEQEIEPE
+1008 VDEEPEQETEPE
-1020 VNEMSNSELTTN
+1020 VNEMSNPEPNN
-1032 PFLVDLEEEIEK
+1032 PFLVDLEEEIER
-1044 AREEQEEKDQE
+1044 AREEQEEKDHE
-1055 FKGIEI
+1055 IKGIDF